1 MGDEPDPTR
10 SKVGRLIDGDGTPGL
25 GQELEDR
32 WVGRGYE
39 AQSLRSLADWFNER
53 LLERRLTVAGHDP
66 LDGEVSNLYRLLSEE
81 DVTAGSRVDAEAT
94 LEEYGIDPD
103 AVRREFV
110 SHQAIHTYL
119 TEFRSASKDRSSAD
133 RPGKVQRTIQRLR
146 SRLVAVAEN
155 NLDHLRTAGD
165 LTLGEFTVLLEV
177 QVLCEDCGAS
187 YPITDLIDRGRCE
200 CADGTDPSVIN
211 E

>member
-53 LLERRLTVAGHDP
+53 L
-66 LDGEVSNLYRLLSEE
+66 DGEVSNLYRLLSEE

-94 LEEYGIDPD
+94 LEEYGVD
-103 AVRREFV
+103 AEELRREFV

>member
-1 MGDEPDPTR
+1 MADEPDPTR
-10 SKVGRLIDGDGTPGL
+10 SKVGRLIDRYGTAGL

-32 WVGRGYE
+32 WLGRGYDDR
-39 AQSLRSLADWFNER
+39 SLRWLADWFNRR
-53 LLERRLTVAGHDP
+53 LLERRLAEVGHDP
-66 LDGEVSNLYRLLSEE
+66 LDGEVANLYRLLSEE

-94 LEEYGIDPD
+94 LEEYGIG
-103 AVRREFV
+103 VETLRREFV

-119 TEFRSASKDRSSAD
+119 TEFRGASKERSADD
-133 RPGKVQRTIQRLR
+133 RPGNVRTTIQRLR

-165 LTLGEFTVLLEV
+165 LTIGEFTVLLEV

-187 YPITDLIDRGRCE
+187 YPITDLIDRGRCDCE
-200 CADGTDPSVIN
+200 PDA
-211 E
+211 EL